1 MVVVSSDTRRSPIK
15 GLFGVF
21 NTKGSSRRP
30 SSPRPGTRR
39 FAHTRKEWLTS
50 SRMSYRLG
58 MVVVCVLVCWLT
70 ATLSITRIQR
80 GQKRSRKVRFQS
92 HPRYIACHFDGGPL
106 SRIRIIKR
114 LDPHMDL
121 YPTKRSI
128 LLSDHE
134 LDAQAA
140 AVSGKKSGKGMQ
152 EVFET
157 DECKAQYDWQLTS
170 YPTCAKIHE
179 FDLTDEVK
187 LINNGFW
194 RDVFLLNDFDGAP
207 QILKM
212 MRYEHGFEG
221 RNYDR
226 HRRDALA
233 MERLTES
240 PHILD
245 IYGFCGNSGLFQFS
259 DGGDMYDAIWS
270 ENKDKKNLTKLDRLH
285 LASQVSIGVAD
296 MHNVDK
302 EGQASIAHT
311 DITPTQFLLI
321 DGFYKLND
329 FNRAR
334 FIRWNHN
341 EDKPC
346 TYRVGSNPGKFRSP
360 EEYNYFN
367 QTEKVDIYSMGNI
380 FYALLTEFW
389 PFEDMKEKDA
399 TEQVKKGK
407 TPLIPIAVRESTDIM
422 DKVLLNA
429 TAMCW
434 IKNPEERA
442 TARQVADY
450 LTTKL
455 KELDPDLKA

>member
-15 GLFGVF
+15 GFFGIF

-30 SSPRPGTRR
+30 SPRPGTRR

-50 SRMSYRLG
+50 SRIYRLV

-70 ATLSITRIQR
+70 ATLSFARIQR
-80 GQKRSRKVRFQS
+80 GQKRSRKKRYPS

-106 SRIRIIKR
+106 SRINIIKR

-121 YPTKRSI
+121 YPTKRPI
-128 LLSDHE
+128 LMSDHE
-134 LDAQAA
+134 LEAQAA
-140 AVSGKKSGKGMQ
+140 ALSGKKSGKGMQ

-187 LINNGFW
+187 LINNGYW

-259 DGGDMYDAIWS
+259 DGGDLHDAIWS
-270 ENKDKKNLTKLDRLH
+270 ESKDKKILTKLDRLH

-334 FIRWNHN
+334 FIRWNRH

-346 TYRVGSNPGKFRSP
+346 TYRVGNNPGKFRSP

-367 QTEKVDIYSMGNI
+367 QTEKVRNFHVWGFTECSIITTLSFKMI
-380 FYALLTEFW
+380 WSLLSF
-389 PFEDMKEKDA
+389 FLMIILS
-399 TEQVKKGK
+399 G
-407 TPLIPIAVRESTDIM
+407 
-422 DKVLLNA
+422 
-429 TAMCW
+429 
-434 IKNPEERA
+434 
-442 TARQVADY
+442 
-450 LTTKL
+450 
-455 KELDPDLKA
+455 